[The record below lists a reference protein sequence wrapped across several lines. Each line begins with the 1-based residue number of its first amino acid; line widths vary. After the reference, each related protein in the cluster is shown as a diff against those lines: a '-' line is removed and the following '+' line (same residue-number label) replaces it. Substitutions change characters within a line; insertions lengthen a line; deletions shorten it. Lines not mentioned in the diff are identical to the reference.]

1 MLRCILCAFET
12 ELDDA
17 VIVAS
22 NGRCVC
28 LRCYLRETN
37 NAKPMDQRLRRE
49 LVATLAAI
57 D

>member
-1 MLRCILCAFET
+1 VLRCILCAFET

-17 VIVAS
+17 VIVAGT
-22 NGRCVC
+22 GRCVC
-28 LRCYLRETN
+28 LRCFLRETN
-37 NAKPMDQRLRRE
+37 NEKPMDKHLRRE

>member
-12 ELDDA
+12 EVDDA

-28 LRCYLRETN
+28 LRCFLCETN

>member
-12 ELDDA
+12 EVDDA
-17 VIVAS
+17 VIIAS

-28 LRCYLRETN
+28 LRCFLRETN